1 MSKHY
6 KEKPSKL
13 LNIPNEYLAYCID
26 EVAYFLEI
34 NAMDKEGNLNWDKI
48 RWSDSKAKG
57 NEELINFIEGR

>member
-1 MSKHY
+1 MAKRY
-6 KEKPSKL
+6 QKTPSEI

-48 RWSDSKAKG
+48 RWSDSE
-57 NEELINFIEGR
+57 NSPNQEMINLIEGR